1 MTASNVDAHPLL
13 VHIPYSVLTDWV
25 QPSSEERM
33 VLAA

>member
-13 VHIPYSVLTDWV
+13 AHIPYSVLTDWV
-25 QPSSEERM
+25 QPSFGERM